1 MEFHRS
7 NLSNG
12 GIIYSQHRHEI
23 YGSPA
28 HQFRIMHDIYAN
40 RDHSEIFSQTSP
52 VFVLLRDLFRRGEE
66 YDGSSHVG
74 GDDYG
79 QPRRLSE

>member
-28 HQFRIMHDIYAN
+28 HQFRIMHDTHAN
-40 RDHSEIFSQTSP
+40 QDHSEIFSRTSP
-52 VFVLLRDLFRRGEE
+52 VFVLLRDLFQRGDEC
-66 YDGSSHVG
+66 DGESHVG

-79 QPRRLSE
+79 QPSSLQE